1 MNYFKQ
7 VKHFFY
13 YKIKKFEL
21 PIFLFNKLRTFI
33 VISKVKNKQEQEF
46 MFNINTD
53 LVLFFFMFRL
63 INIVFTKSVN
73 YNNLSDLFNLRQKYI
88 MKKPEHYVHAF
99 QIEQVIQSNL
109 LVLLELTFLL

>member
-1 MNYFKQ
+1 
-7 VKHFFY
+7 
-13 YKIKKFEL
+13 
-21 PIFLFNKLRTFI
+21 
-33 VISKVKNKQEQEF
+33 

-53 LVLFFFMFRL
+53 LVFFFFMFRL

-99 QIEQVIQSNL
+99 QIERSYSVKLTCFAWTNIF
-109 LVLLELTFLL
+109 VLNKHL